1 VGGKTH
7 NHTTAIKG
15 TDPMGR
21 SQINWPLYNKSLINR
36 GNITFWFSKDMAKC
50 WYNKRKSGSRGASN
64 TYSQSAIDALSLIRF
79 RFRLTL
85 RETQGFGSS
94 LTELMGICVRVPN
107 YTTLCRR
114 LAKVSR
120 SIAAKVR
127 SGKSVHVVV
136 DSTGL
141 KVFGE
146 GEWKV
151 RQHGYS
157 KRRTWMKLHLA
168 VDESDN
174 QILSVVLTDNSYKD
188 NEVFEELMYD
198 IEAEV
203 GQATGDGAYDA
214 KNCWDWTDENDV
226 RGVFPPRKGAKLK
239 RHGNSKDAPSQRD
252 KHIRLR
258 RDIGKKRW
266 KKRTKYSR
274 RSLAETAM
282 YRFKVILGDE
292 LNSRE
297 SGNQIAEA
305 ILKCKILN
313 MMPTP
318 SVL

>member
-1 VGGKTH
+1 
-7 NHTTAIKG
+7 
-15 TDPMGR
+15 MGR
-21 SQINWPLYNKSLINR
+21 SQINWPLYNKSLVNR
-36 GNITFWFSKDMAKC
+36 GNITFWFSKDLAKC
-50 WYNKRKSGSRGASN
+50 WYNKKKSGGRGASH
-64 TYSQSAIDALSLIRF
+64 TYSQAAIDALSLIRF
-79 RFRLTL
+79 KFGLAL

-94 LTELMGICVRVPN
+94 LAELMKLSVRVPD

-114 LAKVSR
+114 LKKLSKD
-120 SIAAKVR
+120 IATKIS
-127 SGKSVHVVV
+127 SGKPVHVVI

-157 KRRTWMKLHLA
+157 KRRIWMKLHLA
-168 VDESDN
+168 VNESDS

-198 IEAEV
+198 VKAEV
-203 GQATGDGAYDA
+203 DQATGDGAYDA
-214 KNCWDWTDENDV
+214 KNCWHWTEENGV
-226 RGVFPPRKGAKLK
+226 RGVFPPRKGARLK
-239 RHGNSKDAPSQRD
+239 THGNAKSKPSQRD

-266 KKRTKYSR
+266 KKRTGYSR

-282 YRFKVILGDE
+282 YRFKGLLGPD
-292 LNSRE
+292 LCSRQTA
-297 SGNQIAEA
+297 NQMAEA

>member
-1 VGGKTH
+1 
-7 NHTTAIKG
+7 
-15 TDPMGR
+15 MGR
-21 SQINWPLYNKSLINR
+21 SQINWPLYNKSLVNR
-36 GNITFWFSKDMAKC
+36 GNITFWFSKDLAKC
-50 WYNKRKSGSRGASN
+50 WYNKKKSGNRGASN
-64 TYSQSAIDALSLIRF
+64 TYSQAAIDALSLIRF
-79 RFRLTL
+79 RFKLTL

-94 LTELMGICVRVPN
+94 LTELMKLSVKVPD

-114 LAKVSR
+114 LEQASPA
-120 SIAAKVR
+120 IAAKVR
-127 SGKSVHVVV
+127 SGKPVHVVV

-168 VDESDN
+168 VDESNN

-188 NEVFEELMYD
+188 NEVFEELMYG
-198 IEAEV
+198 IEADV

-214 KNCWDWTDENDV
+214 ENCWTWAEDNKA
-226 RGVFPPRKGAKLK
+226 RGTFPPRKGAKLK
-239 RHGNSKDAPSQRD
+239 FHGNCEDKPSQRD
-252 KHIRLR
+252 KHIRLKR
-258 RDIGKKRW
+258 NIGKKRW
-266 KKRTKYSR
+266 KKVTRYSR

-282 YRFKVILGDE
+282 YRFKVILGDG
-292 LNSRE
+292 LSSRKTV
-297 SGNQIAEA
+297 NQVSEA

-318 SVL
+318 SIL